1 MRIIGQDGEG
11 TGVRENSQTVLDL
24 RRGNR
29 ATVLRRLYFEGPLSR
44 PELAERTGLSQAS
57 VSNVVGALLAEQ
69 AVVEAGTVDSDGGRP
84 RGLLRVNP
92 AHRTVIG
99 VEVAETWVRVKAF
112 DLALSVLAEE
122 TLPVEP
128 DNQDRDL
135 VISHIL
141 TGLEKVLAADR
152 VIPERVLGVGIGVP
166 GVVEQGSELLVHGHT
181 TAWHRV
187 PLETLLRGGTDLPLH
202 IDNGANT
209 MGQAEMWFG
218 AGRGARHAV
227 IALIGSGVGAGV
239 IADGTPFRGARRSAG
254 EWGHTTLSLDGPPC
268 RCGSRGCLEAYAGA
282 EAVVARHRA
291 ALGITGPLHD
301 EEAAFRAALA
311 DPSPQAQA
319 LIEESARYLGAGI
332 ANLIN
337 LFNPE
342 RILLGGWAGLLLAE
356 HTLPLIQDTAR
367 AYALHHPFDGTRIA
381 LCELGPDAIALGA
394 ATLWV
399 NRFLRA
405 GGPLTLAPPQG

>member
-1 MRIIGQDGEG
+1 M
-11 TGVRENSQTVLDL
+11 RENSQTVHDL

-29 ATVLRRLYFEGPLSR
+29 ATVLRRLYFDGPVSR
-44 PELAERTGLSQAS
+44 QELAAGTGLSQAS
-57 VSNVVGALLAEQ
+57 VSNVVGQLVEEQ
-69 AVVEAGTVDSDGGRP
+69 LVMEAGTVGSDGGRP

-92 AHRTVIG
+92 RQSTVIG

-112 DLALSVLAEE
+112 DLTLDVLAEQ
-122 TLPVEP
+122 TLPIEP

-141 TGLEKVLAADR
+141 TGLAKVQAADNVDPDR
-152 VIPERVLGVGIGVP
+152 ILGVGVGVP
-166 GVVEQGSELLVHGHT
+166 GLVEQGAELLVHGHT
-181 TAWHRV
+181 PAWHTV
-187 PLETLLRGGTDLPLH
+187 PLETLLRKGTDLPLH

-218 AGRGARHAV
+218 AGRGAQHAV

-239 IADGTPFRGARRSAG
+239 IADGNPFRGARRSAG
-254 EWGHTTLSLDGPPC
+254 EWGHTTLALDGPSC
-268 RCGSRGCLEAYAGA
+268 RCGSQGCLESYTGA
-282 EAVVARHRA
+282 AAMVARHRS
-291 ALGITGPLHD
+291 LYSTPEPLHD
-301 EEAAFRAALA
+301 EESAFHKALT

-319 LIEESARYLGAGI
+319 LIQESARYLGAGI

-356 HTLPLIQDTAR
+356 DNLPLIRDTAR
-367 AYALHHPFDGTRIA
+367 RYALHHPFDGTQIA
-381 LCELGPDAIALGA
+381 LCQLGPDAIALGA

-405 GGPLTLAPPQG
+405 GGKLTPPPR

>member
-1 MRIIGQDGEG
+1 M
-11 TGVRENSQTVLDL
+11 RENSQTVHDL

-29 ATVLRRLYFEGPLSR
+29 ATVLRAVYFDGPLSR
-44 PELAERTGLSQAS
+44 RELAACTGLSQAS
-57 VSNVVGALLAEQ
+57 VSNVAGQLVDEQ
-69 AVVEAGTVDSDGGRP
+69 VLVEAGTVDSDGGRP

-92 AHRTVIG
+92 GHATVIG

-112 DLALSVLAEE
+112 DLTLAVLAEE

-135 VISHIL
+135 VIGHIL
-141 TGLEKVLAADR
+141 TGLEKVLAADT
-152 VIPERVLGVGIGVP
+152 VCADRVLGVGVGVP
-166 GVVEQGSELLVHGHT
+166 GVVQQDSELLVHGHT
-181 TAWHRV
+181 AAWHKV
-187 PLETLLRGGTDLPLH
+187 PLEALLRKGTDLPLH

-218 AGRGARHAV
+218 AGRGAKHAV

-239 IADGTPFRGARRSAG
+239 IAEGNPFRGARRSAG
-254 EWGHTTLSLDGPPC
+254 EWGHTTLALDGPPC
-268 RCGSRGCLEAYAGA
+268 RCGSRGCLESFTGA
-282 EAVVARHRA
+282 AAVVARHRA
-291 ALGITGPLHD
+291 AMHITTPLTD
-301 EEAAFRAALA
+301 EATAFRAALA
-311 DPSPQAQA
+311 DPAPQARA

-332 ANLIN
+332 ANLVN

-356 HTLPLIQDTAR
+356 HTLPLIRDTAR
-367 AYALHHPFDGTRIA
+367 AYALRHPFEGTQIA

-399 NRFLRA
+399 NRFLRT
-405 GGPLTLAPPQG
+405 GGVHKLSPPQR